1 MFDTDYNNPCWAESI
16 PRWPYQN
23 NSYLLIDD
31 YQKLIDPAFQAEFF
45 FTLLY
50 ILKTL
55 IILRLSGRLSVSFF
69 LSIGNDSCRKK

>member
-1 MFDTDYNNPCWAESI
+1 VFDTDYNNPCWAESI

-45 FTLLY
+45 SHYYTFSKHL
-50 ILKTL
+50 
-55 IILRLSGRLSVSFF
+55 
-69 LSIGNDSCRKK
+69 